1 MDKFIKIQLGKS
13 KYAIARQRPG
23 GWFGIVATADSQV
36 MADMIFNAL
45 VETAKAEYARRA
57 A

>member
-23 GWFGIVATADSQV
+23 GWFGIVATADSEV
-36 MADMIFNAL
+36 MADMIFAAL
-45 VETAKAEYARRA
+45 VERAERRRA
-57 A
+57 